1 MITLLLQNKTF
12 RVFLGYRFFSG
23 LGGGIFSIFM
33 LLSVHLIY
41 ENPMYTGISGF
52 LIAVPFIFS
61 FTIGPVVDKS
71 KKSTIMRWTTL
82 LEFAALAL
90 LAFTPLHEQIG
101 ILFMF
106 AVILVFSIAALFE
119 RPSATALLP
128 QIVQGENIV
137 KANSLIPIVQLIGGI
152 GVAALLFIT
161 LRDGANANFSFI
173 YGVSAVF
180 LIIAFLFAL
189 FVQEPDKKEANAKP
203 ETSNYISDLKAGAKF
218 LRHNVLLFIVIAFV
232 SMSVFAEI
240 AAVNRP
246 AFYEYYAGAQGY
258 VIFIIMA
265 LIGEIIASVLAGT
278 LGSNFRVGRLFF
290 ILFMITGGIR
300 IVFVTVIPA
309 SLIGAYIIAVLYAA
323 LSGPIDI
330 VFTSLK
336 QQIPPK
342 DMVGRVS
349 TISTTIA
356 AIFVAVGALLGG
368 VLGSIVP
375 VVDHIF
381 IFHGISYGVIGLFI
395 LLVPSVRKLPKMNEI
410 SRVSLNEGNEVG
422 GDNA

>member
-1 MITLLLQNKTF
+1 MITLLKESKMF
-12 RVFLGYRFFSG
+12 RLFLGYRLFSG
-23 LGGGIFSIFM
+23 LGGGVFQIFM

-41 ENPMYTGISGF
+41 ENPMYTGIAGF
-52 LIAVPFIFS
+52 LIAFPFIFS
-61 FTIGPVVDKS
+61 FAVGPVVDKN
-71 KKSTIMRWTTL
+71 KKPTIMRWTTL
-82 LEFAALAL
+82 LEFATLAL

-128 QIVQGENIV
+128 QIIQDENIV
-137 KANSLIPIVQLIGGI
+137 KANSLIQIVQLLGGI
-152 GVAALLFIT
+152 GVAALLIIT
-161 LRDGANANFSFI
+161 LREGANANFSFI
-173 YGVSAVF
+173 YGISAVF

-189 FVQEPDKKEANAKP
+189 FVKELDKKEANAKP

-240 AAVNRP
+240 TSVNRP
-246 AFYEYYAGAQGY
+246 EFYEYYAGAQGY
-258 VIFIIMA
+258 IIFGIMA
-265 LIGEIIASVLAGT
+265 MIGGIIASVLAGI
-278 LGSNFRVGRLFF
+278 LGSNFRVGRL
-290 ILFMITGGIR
+290 LFVLLIITGVIR

-323 LSGPIDI
+323 ISGPIDI
-330 VFTSLK
+330 AFTSLK
-336 QQIPPK
+336 QQMPPK

-356 AIFVAVGALLGG
+356 AIFVAIGALLGG
-368 VLGSIVP
+368 FLGSIVP
-375 VVDHIF
+375 DVDYIF
-381 IFHGISYGVIGLFI
+381 IFHGISYAVIGVFI
-395 LLVPSVRKLPKMNEI
+395 ILVPSVRRLPKVNEI
-410 SRVSLNEGNEVG
+410 GKSQE
-422 GDNA
+422 

>member
-1 MITLLLQNKTF
+1 MIALLKENKMF

-33 LLSVHLIY
+33 MLSVHLIY
-41 ENPMYTGISGF
+41 ENPIYTGISGF
-52 LIAVPFIFS
+52 LITFPLIFS
-61 FTIGPVVDKS
+61 FAVGPIVDKS
-71 KKSTIMRWTTL
+71 KKPTIMRRTTL
-82 LEFAALAL
+82 IEFAALAL

-128 QIVQGENIV
+128 QIVQNENIV
-137 KANSLIPIVQLIGGI
+137 KANSLIPIVQLIGGL
-152 GVAALLFIT
+152 GVAALLFVT

-173 YGVSAVF
+173 YGVSVIF

-189 FVQEPDKKEANAKP
+189 FVREPDKKEANAKP

-218 LRHNVLLFIVIAFV
+218 LRHNVLLFFVIVFV
-232 SMSVFAEI
+232 SMSMFAQI
-240 AAVNRP
+240 ASVNRP
-246 AFYEYYAGAQGY
+246 EFYEYYAGAQGY

-265 LIGEIIASVLAGT
+265 LIGEIIASVITGA
-278 LGSNFRVGRLFF
+278 LGSKFRVGRLLF

-300 IVFVTVIPA
+300 IVFVAVIPV

-323 LSGPIDI
+323 LTAPINI
-330 VFTSLK
+330 AFTSLA

-356 AIFVAVGALLGG
+356 AIFVAIGALVGG
-368 VLGSIVP
+368 FLGSIVP
-375 VVDHIF
+375 DVDYIF
-381 IFHGISYGVIGLFI
+381 IFHGISYAVIGVSI
-395 LLVPSVRKLPKMNEI
+395 ILVPSVRRLPKINEI
-410 SRVSLNEGNEVG
+410 GKSQE
-422 GDNA
+422 